1 MGEILKRRLKQEKFS
16 GIEQEGLLN
25 LFIASNYLHLKL
37 DDICIK
43 FKITL
48 SQFNVLRILKGAH
61 PNGYPR
67 GEIIRRMVEP
77 APDVTR
83 LIDRLIKEGLV
94 ERYNSKDDRRL
105 SLARIT
111 KKGISLLAR
120 INPEV
125 DKFLLDYSSILT
137 KSEKKIL
144 SNLLEK
150 LYAKDVSP
158 LFNYPIYHGEAFC
171 FDGKGETY

>member
-1 MGEILKRRLKQEKFS
+1 MGQILKRRLKQEKFS
-16 GIEQEGLLN
+16 SVEQEGLLN
-25 LFIASNYLHLKL
+25 LFIASNYLHSKL
-37 DDICIK
+37 DAICCG

-48 SQFNVLRILKGAH
+48 AQFNVLRILKGAH
-61 PNGYPR
+61 PDGYPR

-94 ERYNSKDDRRL
+94 ERFYSDNDRRL

-111 KKGISLLAR
+111 KKGINLLTK

-125 DKFLLDYSSILT
+125 DKFIFYYSSSLN
-137 KSEKKIL
+137 KSEKEML
-144 SNLLEK
+144 SNICEK
-150 LYAKDVSP
+150 LYANEV
-158 LFNYPIYHGEAFC
+158 N
-171 FDGKGETY
+171 

>member
-16 GIEQEGLLN
+16 GVEQEVVLN
-25 LFIASNYLHLKL
+25 LLVAANYLRSKL
-37 DDICIK
+37 DTICSN

-48 SQFNVLRILKGAH
+48 PQFNVLRILKGAH
-61 PNGYPR
+61 PDGYPR

-94 ERYNSKDDRRL
+94 ERYDSKDDRRL

-111 KKGISLLAR
+111 KKGIIILSR
-120 INPEV
+120 INPEI

-137 KSEKKIL
+137 KSEKEIL
-144 SNLLEK
+144 PRLLEK
-150 LYAKDVSP
+150 LYAKE
-158 LFNYPIYHGEAFC
+158 II
-171 FDGKGETY
+171 

>member
-1 MGEILKRRLKQEKFS
+1 MGEILKKRLKQQKFS
-16 GIEQEGLLN
+16 SVEQEVVLN
-25 LFIASNYLHLKL
+25 LLVSANYLHSEL
-37 DDICIK
+37 DAICTR

-48 SQFNVLRILKGAH
+48 AQFNVLRILKGAH
-61 PNGYPR
+61 SDGYPR

-83 LIDRLIKEGLV
+83 LIDRLIKEGMV

-111 KKGISLLAR
+111 KKGIALLLK
-120 INPEV
+120 INPEI
-125 DKFLLDYSSILT
+125 DNFLLNYSAMLT
-137 KSEKKIL
+137 KTEKEML

-150 LYAKDVSP
+150 LYSKEVTSA
-158 LFNYPIYHGEAFC
+158 
-171 FDGKGETY
+171 

>member
-1 MGEILKRRLKQEKFS
+1 MGQILKRRLKQQKFS
-16 GIEQEGLLN
+16 SVEQEGLLN
-25 LFIASNYLHLKL
+25 LFIASNYLHSKL
-37 DDICIK
+37 DAICCG

-48 SQFNVLRILKGAH
+48 AQFNVLRILKGAH
-61 PNGYPR
+61 PEGYPR

-94 ERYNSKDDRRL
+94 ERFYSDEDRRL

-111 KKGISLLAR
+111 KKGINLLTK

-125 DKFLLDYSSILT
+125 DKFISDYSSSLNE
-137 KSEKKIL
+137 SEKDML
-144 SNLLEK
+144 SSICEK
-150 LYAKDVSP
+150 LYAKEIE
-158 LFNYPIYHGEAFC
+158 N
-171 FDGKGETY
+171 